1 MGRGCRAGDP
11 EAVTWQQCTK
21 DPPCHPAPK
30 VRQRTDSVQ
39 AMPYVATTVIGR
51 LGNFPQISEPLE
63 KSEEPT
69 RGAIPF
75 HISTVSSCC
84 LRMQQVL
91 PGVRGIPPPH
101 SLLSHTR
108 SPTVPCDLPGC
119 RSSDF
124 QPLPQGNTLQRSNSC
139 SHATSFG
146 QLSEPAQP
154 TGSGVNSHALTA
166 FLSNPGYI

>member
-1 MGRGCRAGDP
+1 M
-11 EAVTWQQCTK
+11 TWQQCTK
-21 DPPCHPAPK
+21 DPPCHLAPK
-30 VRQRTDSVQ
+30 VRQRTDSVR

-91 PGVRGIPPPH
+91 PGSAGSPHPIPYCPTPTP
-101 SLLSHTR
+101 LLFLVTCLAAGVLIFNHF
-108 SPTVPCDLPGC
+108 PKE
-119 RSSDF
+119 
-124 QPLPQGNTLQRSNSC
+124 TLQRSNPC